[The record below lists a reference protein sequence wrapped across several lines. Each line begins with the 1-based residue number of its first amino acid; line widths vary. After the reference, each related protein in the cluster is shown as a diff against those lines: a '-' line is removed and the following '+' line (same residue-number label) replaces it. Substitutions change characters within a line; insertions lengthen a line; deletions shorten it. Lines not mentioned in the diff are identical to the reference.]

1 MLEAILEQPE
11 AIRYLQRVVD
21 GRFTLPLLLVGEEG
35 TGRRS
40 SVIEATKLVFDA
52 DQHAALSGGSH
63 PDFRLIEPEPNKE
76 IKVEAVRDLIEET
89 QALPSWAVWKV
100 LVIDG
105 ADRLTGAS
113 ANALLKA
120 LEEPPEKVRF
130 FLLAEQIDSVLATI
144 RSRCAVVSYR
154 RLSEQLILTKLLEYT
169 QDEKKALACARSAE
183 GSLGRALRCLVSG
196 QLTMRDEMINVLTLT
211 SRKDLFAAFSAVN
224 EVTDL
229 QQSIRFL
236 GQLLRD
242 LLVIDIAPSRVINA
256 DAVDAL
262 TRLKAQLTLPAVHT
276 LLAALRTIR
285 ERARGSINVAF
296 HLKAAL
302 ASACG

>member
-11 AIRYLQRVVD
+11 AVRYLERVVE

-40 SVIEATKLVFDA
+40 SVIEATKLVFPM
-52 DQHAALSGGSH
+52 DQHAALACGSH

-76 IKVEAVRDLIEET
+76 IKVDAVRELIEET
-89 QALPSWAVWKV
+89 QALPSWARWKV

-105 ADRLTGAS
+105 ADRLTGAG
-113 ANALLKA
+113 ANALLKV
-120 LEEPPEKVRF
+120 LEEPPGKVRF
-130 FLLAEQIDSVLATI
+130 FLLAEQIDSVLPTI

-169 QDEKKALACARSAE
+169 QDATKALACARLAE
-183 GSLGRALRCLVSG
+183 GSLGRAFRCLVSG
-196 QLTMRDEMINVLTLT
+196 QLTMRDDMINVLALA

-229 QQSIRFL
+229 QQAVRFL

-242 LLVIDIAPSRVINA
+242 LVVIDVAPTKVLNA
-256 DAVDAL
+256 DVVETL
-262 TRLKAQLTLPAVHT
+262 KRLKAQLGSSAIQALMEAV
-276 LLAALRTIR
+276 RTIR
-285 ERARGSINVAF
+285 QRAAAPVNVAF

-302 ASACG
+302 ASVCG